1 MKKNTNNKFISII
14 NIFFISVFLL
24 ISYSSTFAEEKAGKV
39 LKSKGNTSAQI
50 EGQEKRPLR
59 IGKPIFVKDKVITE
73 KDSSVTIIFTDKT
86 RFELGPEATLLV
98 NQYLYQNNPEQDGSS
113 VEVLKGTFRFVSGLI
128 AKEKPE
134 AMEVNT
140 SVATIGIRGT
150 TVVGEVN
157 ETSATIIL
165 DQPED
170 SETKTAIEV
179 SNSFGSVMIDEPGYG
194 TEIPDQFS
202 PPSPPRR
209 MSLQTINNLTR
220 SLQSIQRMNRPRP
233 MR

>member
-1 MKKNTNNKFISII
+1 MKFFTLSII
-14 NIFFISVFLL
+14 PALNRLFFLPLFIL
-24 ISYSSTFAEEKAGKV
+24 IVNSPAYANDVAGKV
-39 LKSKGNTSAQI
+39 LKSKGDVFAQI
-50 EGQEKRPLR
+50 EGQEKRSLK
-59 IGKPIFVKDKVITE
+59 IGKSIYEKDSVSTE
-73 KDSSVTIIFTDKT
+73 KDSSAILLFTDKT
-86 RFELGPEATLLV
+86 RFELGPEATLIV
-98 NQYLYQNNPEQDGSS
+98 NQYLYQNNPEQDSSS

-170 SETKTAIEV
+170 SERKTAIEV
-179 SNSFGSVMIDEPGYG
+179 SNSFGSVTIDEPGYG

-220 SLQSIQRMNRPRP
+220 SLQSIQRMNTPRP